1 MEAEVTTLSPKQI
14 WQLNPK
20 AAIAWINHAEDLEQ
34 KGNISEA
41 FSVFEE
47 ALASSLITSKVR
59 LAERYAKFAAKHC
72 GIEEGT
78 IIFQRLRS
86 IKETNKLVDSYLS
99 FLIRHK
105 QHHLVEE
112 ILSRDSKIFGTN
124 AYWFRLG
131 NLYEGK
137 GLYDKAIAIYEKLI
151 ERNRANADAW
161 NRLREVERSKA
172 TATKPNSITKSI
184 NFEPEYHS
192 AGLAILQNF
201 GAILRNKYPEGDVAF
216 SIEQSGLKVTM
227 IIEHPEGDREIVEDY
242 LNRYGLV
249 VSGLISPEQ
258 YTQDPLEI
266 MDLKRQLIH
275 YESELKWAHEK
286 QRMLEGIVTKQDS
299 DLIFF
304 KNQLGSVLLDNR
316 ALSLQNADFSKELL
330 GKLNTQDDNLTLLVK
345 QLIESAEQH
354 NQQEIHAV
362 STKIAK
368 ENPNILKKIKEF
380 TFITLASAGANTPAW
395 IDYLSKTIP

>member
-1 MEAEVTTLSPKQI
+1 MEAEVTTLSPKQL

-20 AAIAWINHAEDLEQ
+20 AATAWINYAEDLEE

-41 FSVFEE
+41 FSIFEE

-59 LAERYAKFAAKHC
+59 LAERYARFAAKHC

-78 IIFQRLRS
+78 ILFQRLRS

-105 QHHLVEE
+105 QHHLAEE

-131 NLYEGK
+131 DLYEGK
-137 GLYDKAIAIYEKLI
+137 GLYDKAIPIYEKLI

-161 NRLREVERSKA
+161 NRLREAERSKA
-172 TATKPNSITKSI
+172 TATKPDSITKSI
-184 NFEPEYHS
+184 NFEPEHHS

-227 IIEHPEGDREIVEDY
+227 TIEHPEGHREIVEDY

-266 MDLKRQLIH
+266 MDLKRQLIN

-286 QRMLEGIVTKQDS
+286 QRMLEGIVTKQDL
-299 DLIFF
+299 DLTFF
-304 KNQLGSVLLDNR
+304 KNKLESALLDNR
-316 ALSLQNADFSKELL
+316 TLSLQNADFSKELL

-362 STKIAK
+362 STEIAK
-368 ENPNILKKIKEF
+368 ANPNILEKIKEF